1 MHYDNIEIGT
11 SNWCTLIQDT
21 KIKGNG
27 ISVEPNKEQI
37 DMLPDREGWK
47 KINVALGYD
56 GVAILHKVKQE
67 HIPVDKKYLGGTS
80 MIDQPIRNRQARE
93 LPTTTC
99 EVECQSGQTFVKKNN
114 ITSIGLL
121 KLDCENYDSTILMQ
135 ILEVVT
141 EIGQIQIESGHYNN
155 WGRVNNKHLIDYVDA
170 LRLLEA
176 RSYSHEVIKG
186 DTLWIHG
193 K

>member
-11 SNWCTLIQDT
+11 SNWNTLIQDT
-21 KIKGNG
+21 RIKGNG
-27 ISVEPNKEQI
+27 ICVEPNKEQI

-56 GVAILHKVKQE
+56 GVAILHKVEQE
-67 HIPVDKKYLGGTS
+67 HIPFGKKYLGGTS
-80 MIDQPIRNRQARE
+80 TIDQPIINKQARE
-93 LPTTTC
+93 LPTIKC
-99 EVECQSGQTFVKKNN
+99 EVECQSGQTFVKNNN

-121 KLDCENYDSTILMQ
+121 KLDCENYDSTILVQ

-141 EIGQIQIESGHYNN
+141 EIGQIQIESGHYNY

-176 RSYSHEVIKG
+176 RSYSHEVIQG
-186 DTLWIHG
+186 DTLWTHG